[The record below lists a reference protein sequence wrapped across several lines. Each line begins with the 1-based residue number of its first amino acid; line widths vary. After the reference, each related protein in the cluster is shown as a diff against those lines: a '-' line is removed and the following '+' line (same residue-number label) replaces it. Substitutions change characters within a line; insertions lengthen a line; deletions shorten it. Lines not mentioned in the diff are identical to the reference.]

1 MKVAIIGAGNVGKA
15 LATAAINAGHDV
27 TITATTA
34 EKAKSVADAVG
45 AQAGQSNA
53 DAVREADLVIL
64 AVPFGS
70 VGSVVD
76 DIRNVASGKVIL
88 DATNPLKPD
97 FSGLAVTDESGA
109 EQLQRQLPDAHVVK
123 AFNTVFAANQAA
135 AQSTDEGPLD
145 GFYAADDEQA
155 GQRVADLLTEIG
167 YRPIKAGDLAAAL
180 ALEHMAF
187 LNISLN
193 ARNGWSWRSG
203 WKLVGPTG

>member
-1 MKVAIIGAGNVGKA
+1 
-15 LATAAINAGHDV
+15 
-27 TITATTA
+27 
-34 EKAKSVADAVG
+34 
-45 AQAGQSNA
+45 
-53 DAVREADLVIL
+53 
-64 AVPFGS
+64 VPFGS

-76 DIRNVASGKVIL
+76 DMRDVAGGKVIL

-109 EQLQRQLPDAHVVK
+109 EQLQRQLPHAHVVK

-135 AQSTDEGPLD
+135 PSTDEGPLD

-180 ALEHMAF
+180 
-187 LNISLN
+187 
-193 ARNGWSWRSG
+193 GWNTWRS
-203 WKLVGPTG
+203 